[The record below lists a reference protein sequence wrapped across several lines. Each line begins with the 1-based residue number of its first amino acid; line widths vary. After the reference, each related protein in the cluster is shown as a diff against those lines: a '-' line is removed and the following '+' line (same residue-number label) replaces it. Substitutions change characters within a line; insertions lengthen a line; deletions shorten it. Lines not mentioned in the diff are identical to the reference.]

1 MEKKENYKYLLSDFV
16 PPPAQLKHMDI
27 ALSFGTDT
35 VDGENTLSLVARRAL
50 SSIDF
55 DAQDLEVFAVERIA
69 YDGSSTP
76 LEHVMDLEA
85 RKLRVTLDKPVAKG
99 EAFKIHTRVRCR
111 PSETKLEGIYL
122 DATPEGAPQQFMSQ
136 CQQWGF
142 QRILPVFDDCAA
154 KCTYRTTIEADARY
168 THLIS
173 NGDIDRTTNPS
184 GHPEPVPG
192 NPSRQRVTYVNNVP
206 MAPYLFI
213 VAVGTWD
220 SISGEVV
227 TPQGKH
233 VRLEYLVPPGR
244 AEGARVPLEIL
255 KDSVLWQ
262 ARAQRFEYR
271 YDTYRTIT
279 MEKSYF
285 GGMENVGNTTIIT
298 DAALIDEWT
307 SDARL
312 IYAHGVIV
320 HEYEHNQCGSE
331 VTMATPFDVW
341 LNEAYT
347 VDVERRYLDT
357 VFDPSFMR
365 LRELDAIRDPHVG
378 PLAIEEAGFLGR
390 IVRQGFNDPGELID
404 GLTYVKAAEVIRMLR
419 FVLGAEAFD
428 RAFDLYFS
436 RFCGGNADTDQF
448 IATIEESTGRNLS
461 QFRREWLETIGYP
474 IVRVRHAYDAV
485 RRELSITLSQTR
497 RGKGGAFVIP
507 FAWAAVD
514 GAGHDIPGASGTL
527 VLDSAENTWTFPV
540 AEEPAFISCNRGA
553 TFYGVCE
560 DADATPESLRKQ
572 ALLDPD
578 LLNRVEAMRR
588 LTEIQRKRILD
599 GLPIETAS
607 WGALFREII
616 AMPGLPDGLR
626 GYLLTIEELPL
637 DRDLLRRPTD
647 LRRAMRE
654 LRHAAAEACGDALF
668 DAYAALD
675 TVTGARHLASNGLG
689 AHIERRMLK
698 GVLGGLLAALD
709 KPRAHDALVAHF
721 REAVNITDK
730 LNTLSSIWT
739 SSYAGR
745 DALMEEMREICAPH
759 LSAYMGY
766 LTVVGRSPRADVFD
780 CVSREAA
787 RREYNPANP
796 GISRSLVVAATR
808 NNDQLWTDAGMRWL
822 VDATVELAASS
833 ENTAMRMLSPLQS
846 AHDLAPMERELG
858 LNALRELLAR
868 LDPDA
873 FPVLSARIK
882 QYLG

>member
-1 MEKKENYKYLLSDFV
+1 MKTKENYKYLLSDFV

-27 ALSFGTDT
+27 MLSFGTDT
-35 VDGENTLSLVARRAL
+35 VDGENTLSMVARKPL
-50 SSIDF
+50 GSIDL
-55 DAQDLEVFAVERIA
+55 DAQELEVFSVERIA
-69 YDGSSTP
+69 GDGSAKP
-76 LEHVMDLEA
+76 LAYVMDDAA
-85 RKLRVTLDKPVAKG
+85 RKLRVTLDAPVAEG
-99 EAFKIHTRVRCR
+99 EAFKVRARVRCR
-111 PSETKLEGIYL
+111 PSETKLDGLYR
-122 DATPEGAPQQFMSQ
+122 DATPEGAPQQFISQ

-173 NGDIDRTTNPS
+173 NGDVDRSANPS
-184 GHPEPVPG
+184 GRPEPVPG

-213 VAVGTWD
+213 VAVGTWE
-220 SISGEVV
+220 SVSGEVV
-227 TPQGKH
+227 TPLGKH

-244 AEGARVPLEIL
+244 GAGARIPLEIL

-279 MEKSYF
+279 MEKSNF

-357 VFDPSFMR
+357 VFDPSFLR
-365 LRELDAIRDPHVG
+365 LRELDAIRDPHAG

-390 IVRQGFNDPGELID
+390 IVRQGFNDPDELID

-419 FVLGAEAFD
+419 FVLGEEAFD

-436 RFCGGNADTDQF
+436 RFRGGNADTDQF
-448 IATIEESTGRNLS
+448 IATIEESSGRDLT
-461 QFRREWLETIGYP
+461 QFRREWLEMIGYP
-474 IVRVRHAYDAV
+474 IVRVRHSYDAA
-485 RRELSITLSQTR
+485 RRELSLTLSQTR
-497 RGKGGAFVIP
+497 RGAGGLFVIP

-514 GAGHDIPGASGTL
+514 GAGHDIPGASSTL
-527 VLDSAENTWTFPV
+527 VLDTAEKTWTFPV
-540 AEEPAFISCNRGA
+540 AEEPAFVSCNRGA

-560 DADATPESLRKQ
+560 DADATPESLRRQ
-572 ALLDPD
+572 AMLDPD

-588 LTEIQRKRILD
+588 LTEVQRKRVMEGGSVEEPWL
-599 GLPIETAS
+599 
-607 WGALFREII
+607 ALFREIL
-616 AMPGLPDGLR
+616 AAPGLPDGLR
-626 GYLLTIEELPL
+626 GYLLTIDELPL
-637 DRDLLRRPTD
+637 DRDLLRRPAD
-647 LRRAMRE
+647 LRRAMRTM
-654 LRHAAAEACGDALF
+654 RRAAAEACGEALF

-675 TVTGARHLASNGLG
+675 TVTGASHLESKGLG
-689 AHIERRMLK
+689 ALIERRTLK
-698 GVLGGLLAALD
+698 GVLGGLLSALD
-709 KPRAHDALVAHF
+709 TPRAHETLVAHF
-721 REAVNITDK
+721 REAVNITDR

-739 SSYAGR
+739 SGYAGR
-745 DALMEEMREICAPH
+745 DALMEEMRAICAPH

-766 LTVVGRSPRADVFD
+766 LAIIGRSPREDVFK

-787 RREYNPANP
+787 RPEYNPANP
-796 GISRSLVVAATR
+796 GFSRSLVVATTR
-808 NNDQLWTDAGMRWL
+808 NNDRLWTEEGMRWL
-822 VDATVELAASS
+822 VDATVDLAAAS
-833 ENTAMRMLSPLQS
+833 ENTAMRMLAPLQA
-846 AHDLAPMERELG
+846 AHDLAPMEQG
-858 LNALRELLAR
+858 LALKALRDLDAR
-868 LDPDA
+868 LDAAAVPTLA
-873 FPVLSARIK
+873 ARVK